1 MQGPH
6 AFLVAFAF
14 MEKLTLDFLQQKN
27 KMIYLIILTT
37 VGVLA
42 APAVVISLLYNS
54 VNKNYKKDF

>member
-1 MQGPH
+1 MGPH

-14 MEKLTLDFLQQKN
+14 MEKLILDFLQQKN
-27 KMIYLIILTT
+27 KMIYLIILAT